1 MSSNASRPQR
11 ISRRWSINRTAM
23 VFLMMTGGFAGEV
36 ATMTLTP
43 PTRLELYRDGG
54 RFIHHLAVPA
64 GRTQIT
70 LSAVHGQLL
79 QVDGADA
86 WVVEQRIDRAA
97 QEPMPPLLTELA
109 IALADLEREERVI
122 IGQEETVVRLTHEL
136 EQRIGQRAIGPG
148 NETGAWQEALDGMV
162 ALRTEVMLRRLKW
175 LAAKRALRERANQ
188 DALPGLTFGDVLGI
202 DSSEPTPDLS
212 DPQSGAERA
221 WRNATASSTRSR
233 TLVIERAA
241 AGPISVITERTDVRW
256 TPRARLLITKGAGRL
271 VRQAS
276 ISVPPGL
283 VLGALPAR
291 LIGGARS
298 QPLAGAA
305 LEQRVVAADTA
316 PTAERRSVT
325 TTSRAAGW
333 AGSAAAIATRE
344 QTWELPALTLS
355 AGPDLAAEVVAEL
368 QNSVV
373 ELTADEWVLAPGLS
387 PVLVR
392 RLSVRLDARP
402 LAAGS
407 LELVVDGAVLGRRD
421 LPDTGAGTILPLAAG
436 EDQRVFLAA
445 TKPWAEDP
453 NRPVNRKRDGG
464 DYRLRNLSN
473 DQVTFACYLTRPV
486 SAAKGVTVTVDPATT
501 AGWKETQPG
510 ILRWELTLKPGEEFP
525 LTAGWVIEAEG
536 KIKL

>member
-1 MSSNASRPQR
+1 MSITSRQPR
-11 ISRRWSINRTAM
+11 SRRRRLSISRAAM
-23 VFLMMTGGFAGEV
+23 AFLVMSGGFAGEA
-36 ATMTLTP
+36 ATMALTP

-54 RFIHHLAVPA
+54 RFIHHVSVPA
-64 GRTQIT
+64 GRTQIV
-70 LSAVHGQLL
+70 LSAVHGQLI

-86 WVVEQRIDRAA
+86 WVVEQRIDQAA

-109 IALADLEREERVI
+109 IAVAELEREERVI
-122 IGQEETVVRLTHEL
+122 VGQEETVTRLAHEL
-136 EQRIGQRAIGPG
+136 EQRIGQRAVGHG
-148 NETGAWQEALDGMV
+148 DETAAWQEALDGMV

-175 LAAKRALRERANQ
+175 LAAKRVLRERSSQ
-188 DALPGLTFGDVLGI
+188 ETLPGLTYGEVLGL
-202 DSSEPTPDLS
+202 DSGEPALDLS
-212 DPQSGAERA
+212 DPQTGAERA
-221 WRNATASSTRSR
+221 WRNATASSMRSR
-233 TLVIERAA
+233 TLVIERAV
-241 AGPISVITERTDVRW
+241 AGPVSVVTERPDVLW
-256 TPRARLLITKGAGRL
+256 TPRARLLITNGVGRL

-276 ISVPPGL
+276 VSVPPGL
-283 VLGALPAR
+283 SLGALPAR
-291 LIGGARS
+291 LIGGTRS
-298 QPLAGAA
+298 QPLAGAP
-305 LEQRVVAADTA
+305 LERRVVLADDA

-325 TTSRAAGW
+325 TTRRAAGW
-333 AGSAAAIATRE
+333 AGAGSAIATRE

-355 AGPDLAAEVVAEL
+355 AGPDHAAEVVAEL

-421 LPDTGAGTILPLAAG
+421 LPETGAGTILPLAAG

-445 TKPWAEDP
+445 TTPWEDDL
-453 NRPVNRKRDGG
+453 NRPVNRKREGG
-464 DYRLRNLSN
+464 EFRLRNLSS
-473 DQVTFACYLTRPV
+473 DPVSFACYLTRPI

-510 ILRWELTLKPGEEFP
+510 ILRWQLTLKPGEEFP
-525 LTAGWVIEAEG
+525 LTVGWMIEAEG